1 MTLRATYRGTSRPW
15 AHRNSDAAPCD
26 RCGIPIAR
34 RNGRTGQCRD
44 CYDLARCESKD
55 LEA

>member
-1 MTLRATYRGTSRPW
+1 MTYRGTSRPW
-15 AHRNSDAAPCD
+15 AHRNSDTAPCD